1 MVDATQMF
9 SARTLQQNS
18 QPCSKHLNKSDG
30 SERSHQSW
38 TESSVAD
45 RVVGPL
51 DGVFGPGRSR
61 RSWTGVNVRLSVR
74 GLNKTGRSPYDRSH
88 IFPGYV
94 VPYHPDLLP
103 CSALRELHAPF
114 LKERRTRSP
123 VQCSVQE
130 IRGISLVFREM
141 WDTTALNPQ
150 LFPSEMWDTTTRNPR
165 PSPHVKDLPMRTP
178 WKPWSNPTSP
188 SSYP

>member
-18 QPCSKHLNKSDG
+18 KPCSKQLNKSDG

-38 TESSVAD
+38 TDSSVAD

-114 LKERRTRSP
+114 LKERRTSSP

-141 WDTTALNPQ
+141 WDTTALR
-150 LFPSEMWDTTTRNPR
+150 LEVFAFYGHIVKTHR
-165 PSPHVKDLPMRTP
+165 PLRTP
-178 WKPWSNPTSP
+178 TLAATTPQ
-188 SSYP
+188 